1 MSISIKSKIYRRG
14 GILISIAILVVFGFA
29 RIPLESKTEDQLEK
43 FGFRDWSP
51 DISAREQL
59 TQASFIGAIG
69 GFRSLIAS
77 VYDLRAH
84 EAFRNKDWASV
95 ERFRKITTSLQ
106 PRFAKHWDLA
116 AWDMAWNAYAYY
128 RSRSEFCEDDL
139 ERWQIE
145 KIIMPNYL
153 EKGLE
158 FAKEG
163 AAWTPESYL
172 LPMVIGDIYSQKYK
186 NPKLAAQ
193 WYFKSSQAEDAP
205 TYIYRAY
212 ATQIARCEGMEKKAY
227 EVVSGLYNDGKIRTL
242 TIRRDMERLEDYFI
256 DDLMR
261 NNSLVELQKMSEQ
274 NPSDYLINAAI
285 GRYHLTSDSDV
296 KSAVEAYREILK
308 NPKSPQFYRRQF
320 GFVLAKNPDYQENAY
335 QLLKKIYINVP
346 AIFREKDVIELS
358 NIENHLNI
366 PSDERVTKIDRYTKD

>member
-1 MSISIKSKIYRRG
+1 MSTLIKSKTYRRG
-14 GILISIAILVVFGFA
+14 GILISIAILIVFGFA
-29 RIPLESKTEDQLEK
+29 KIPLESKTEEQLEK
-43 FGFRDWSP
+43 FGFRDWAP

-153 EKGLE
+153 EKGLD

-172 LPMVIGDIYSQKYK
+172 LPMVVGDIYSQKYK
-186 NPKLAAQ
+186 NTKLAAQ

-212 ATQIARCEGMEKKAY
+212 ATQLARCEGMEKKAY
-227 EVVSGLYNDGKIRTL
+227 EVVSDLYNNGKIRTL
-242 TIRRDMERLEDYFI
+242 TIRRDMEMLENYFI

-261 NNSLVELQKMSEQ
+261 NNSLVELQRMLEE
-274 NPSDYLINAAI
+274 NPSDYLISAAI
-285 GRYHLTSDSDV
+285 GQFHLKSDSNLG
-296 KSAVEAYREILK
+296 SAVEAYRGILK

-320 GFVLAKNPDYQENAY
+320 GFLIAKNPDNQENAY
-335 QLLKKIYINVP
+335 QLLKKMYIKVP

-366 PSDERVTKIDRYTKD
+366 PSNERVIKIDRYTKE